1 MGAVG
6 SCAGGFGG
14 RLTCLVLAA
23 LLTGACVNQSVGA
36 GPSPT
41 LASKATPTSTTVQ
54 PSAQASPSPTSGG
67 TQLSLA
73 TIQRLDARVGFVAAW
88 TGAGP
93 GLARAMDGGVAL
105 PKDAVPV
112 ARITSLPF
120 IHANRGW

>member
-1 MGAVG
+1 MGSIDSSA
-6 SCAGGFGG
+6 AGFGG

-23 LLTGACVNQSVGA
+23 LLTGTCVNQSVGA

-73 TIQRLDARVGFVAAW
+73 TIQRLDARVGFVAPW
-88 TGAGP
+88 TGPGP
-93 GLARAMDGGVAL
+93 GLSRTLYARVTSPKIPL
-105 PKDAVPV
+105 PRP
-112 ARITSLPF
+112 PPP
-120 IHANRGW
+120 